1 MCHRNKMLN
10 LKIKVCFVLAVFSI
24 QTANSVI
31 FECKFETATWPNIKN
46 VYSCD
51 VQIITADDKEDIVTV
66 TGDHAKGKDNG
77 DVKFL
82 NIGLEIGNIPTN
94 IGNTFKKLKGVQF
107 WYAGLQSISKD
118 DIKQFSELEIFSV
131 HGNKLEFLDGDLLK
145 HNSKFKWIDFRNNS
159 ISQIGPN
166 LLKSL
171 KDLDAIF
178 LSGNICIDRDA
189 ESSKT
194 IKELIEQLPSLCP
207 VLPETTST
215 QSTTT
220 DQDDRTTIR
229 DDSCPATCSLLIDER
244 LQNFEE
250 TIVNGLVSEIE
261 GLKDE
266 VAQLKEANED
276 FRARFIEI
284 EMTLR
289 EIGSLPF

>member
-1 MCHRNKMLN
+1 MLN
-10 LKIKVCFVLAVFSI
+10 LRIKICLFLALFSI

-31 FECKFETATWPNIKN
+31 FDCKFETATWPNTKN

-51 VQIITADDKEDIVTV
+51 VQSITADDKEDVVTV

-82 NIGLEIGNIPTN
+82 NIGLEVGNIPTN

-107 WYAGLQSISKD
+107 WYAGLASITKD

-131 HGNKLEFLDGDLLK
+131 HGNKLEFLDGDLLN
-145 HNSKFKWIDFRNNS
+145 HNSKFEWIDFRNNS

-178 LSGNICIDRDA
+178 FSGNICIDRDA

-220 DQDDRTTIR
+220 IEETTTIQ
-229 DDSCPATCSLLIDER
+229 DTSCPATCSLLIDER

-250 TIVNGLVSEIE
+250 TIVNGLVSEID

-266 VAQLKEANED
+266 VARLKQINED
-276 FRARFIEI
+276 FNARFLEI

-289 EIGSLPF
+289 EIGSLPFAK